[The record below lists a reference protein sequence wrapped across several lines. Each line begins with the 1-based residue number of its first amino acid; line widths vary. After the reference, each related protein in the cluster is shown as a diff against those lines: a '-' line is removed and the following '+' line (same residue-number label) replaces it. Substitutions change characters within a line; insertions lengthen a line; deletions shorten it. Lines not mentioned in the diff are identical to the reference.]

1 VARLERL
8 TLADRLVGL
17 HALLPEA
24 DRLNLIA
31 RLRHNDVRLGRVRG
45 RALRL
50 IVTGDASVG

>member
-1 VARLERL
+1 VATFERL
-8 TLADRLVGL
+8 TLASRLVGL
-17 HALLPEA
+17 HTLLTEA

-50 IVTGDASVG
+50 IVTGDASFG

>member
-1 VARLERL
+1 VATFERL

-17 HALLPEA
+17 YALLPEA

-50 IVTGDASVG
+50 IVTGDASFG